1 MGRVVRMVRGV
12 RWRPWSD
19 DTKRLSHD
27 FVVAFF
33 YSNLI
38 DTNSSMLEG
47 GAGRA
52 LSYSWSN
59 RRSTTAWLG
68 VGQFHALD
76 ARLTPAP
83 HARR

>member
-1 MGRVVRMVRGV
+1 MVRGV

-47 GAGRA
+47 GQDGHSPIAGAIVGPQRPGWA
-52 LSYSWSN
+52 LGSF
-59 RRSTTAWLG
+59 TL
-68 VGQFHALD
+68 
-76 ARLTPAP
+76 
-83 HARR
+83 